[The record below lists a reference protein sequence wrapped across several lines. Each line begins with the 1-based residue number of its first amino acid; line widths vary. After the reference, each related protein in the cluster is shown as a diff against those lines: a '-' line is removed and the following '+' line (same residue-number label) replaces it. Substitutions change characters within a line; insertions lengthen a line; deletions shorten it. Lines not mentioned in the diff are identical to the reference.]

1 MAKLPTSDEAL
12 TSQFGPHLNY
22 PPREGFPGRNE
33 PDKIVETHCCFCGM
47 QCGIKLVVKDNKVV
61 GFEPWEEFPYNE
73 GASARKAFSVTC
85 KTTTRTGC
93 FSRWS
98 GSTVPASS
106 ARVGSTLSRERCLKS
121 SAFRANMDP
130 MPSECYR
137 VSP

>member
-47 QCGIKLVVKDNKVV
+47 QCGIELWSRTTKSSASNLGKSSPSTRD
-61 GFEPWEEFPYNE
+61 G
-73 GASARKAFSVTC
+73 SARKASSVTC
-85 KTTTRTGC
+85 KTTTRQAAFPLERVDGAG
-93 FSRWS
+93 FKRRL
-98 GSTVPASS
+98 G
-106 ARVGSTLSRERCLKS
+106 ARFQAERCLKS

-130 MPSECYR
+130 MPSECSR
-137 VSP
+137 VYP